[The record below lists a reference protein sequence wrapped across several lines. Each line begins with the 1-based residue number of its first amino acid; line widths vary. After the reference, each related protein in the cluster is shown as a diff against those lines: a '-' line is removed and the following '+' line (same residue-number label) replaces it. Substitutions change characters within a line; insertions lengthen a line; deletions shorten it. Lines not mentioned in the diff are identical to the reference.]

1 MKYLPP
7 SEWSAAQLLERL
19 SGTTVG
25 SERLREVVAEYA
37 PIFEEISRLQEL
49 DLRDV
54 HPAVLYE
61 PTAPY
66 RRTP

>member
-1 MKYLPP
+1 MKHVPP
-7 SEWSAAQLLERL
+7 TDFSAAQLLERL

-25 SERLREVVAEYA
+25 IERLGEVVAAYA
-37 PIFEEISRLQEL
+37 SIFEEISRLKEL

-54 HPAVLYE
+54 HPAVLFE

-66 RRTP
+66 RRTR